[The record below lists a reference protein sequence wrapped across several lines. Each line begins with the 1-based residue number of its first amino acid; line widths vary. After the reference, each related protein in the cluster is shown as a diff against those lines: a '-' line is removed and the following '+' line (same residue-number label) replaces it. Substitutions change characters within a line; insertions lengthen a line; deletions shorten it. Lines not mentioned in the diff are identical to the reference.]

1 MELSLIRVEVVQR
14 VTQPSAVFQDAA
26 TKVEVFACTAPA
38 YVCPHDERTGW
49 KNGYYGMVVMGP
61 VALFPDHHPV
71 FDYASCAIAQMLNI
85 PEGGELDIGYQV
97 PKEGIVHD
105 GIVAFHCTAIVPF
118 WPDPYHAPEQHD
130 LENVVITT
138 ARQ

>member
-1 MELSLIRVEVVQR
+1 MELSLIRVEAVQR
-14 VTQPSAVFQDAA
+14 VSQPSAIYQDADN
-26 TKVEVFACTAPA
+26 KVEVFMCTAPS

-49 KNGYYGMVVMGP
+49 KNGYYGAVVMGP
-61 VALFPDHHPV
+61 VDMFPDCQPV
-71 FDYASCAIAQMLNI
+71 FDYASCAISQMLNI

-105 GIVAFHCTAIVPF
+105 GIVAFHCTLIIPF
-118 WPDPYHAPEQHD
+118 WPDPFQAPEAVD
-130 LENVVITT
+130 IENVVITT